1 MKTRVLFSCKRTP
14 SPVCSLLG
22 AGALQNQT
30 SVFLWFWFSWEETS
44 IFSVPVFCGVRFAQR
59 FQQSWE
65 IPHAVCYEALMVEM
79 FPQEGLMLIRRRRHQ
94 LCGPS
99 PAEICHCSA
108 DTLLLAAKFLS
119 PVVLQCPWI
128 LNCEVLCFFSCCC
141 SQMYIRELC
150 RLQDSV
156 SEVRLLLAA

>member
-1 MKTRVLFSCKRTP
+1 M
-14 SPVCSLLG
+14 
-22 AGALQNQT
+22 
-30 SVFLWFWFSWEETS
+30 
-44 IFSVPVFCGVRFAQR
+44 
-59 FQQSWE
+59 
-65 IPHAVCYEALMVEM
+65 LM
-79 FPQEGLMLIRRRRHQ
+79 RHRRHQ

-128 LNCEVLCFFSCCC
+128 LNCEVLCFFSSCC
-141 SQMYIRELC
+141 SQMHIRELS

-156 SEVRLLLAA
+156 SELGLLLPA